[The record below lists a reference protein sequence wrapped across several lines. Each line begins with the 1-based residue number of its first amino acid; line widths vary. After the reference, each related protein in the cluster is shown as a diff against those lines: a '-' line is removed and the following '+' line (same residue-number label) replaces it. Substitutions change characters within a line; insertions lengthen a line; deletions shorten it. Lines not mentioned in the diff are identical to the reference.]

1 MYVVFQQSLKN
12 AKSYNIAVGERV
24 VVVGGRGYQSH
35 FTGRG
40 SLWMSESPGIANP
53 KLSMVL

>member
-1 MYVVFQQSLKN
+1 MYVVFQQSLKD

-40 SLWMSESPGIANP
+40 SLWMSESPGIAGPSSN
-53 KLSMVL
+53 S